1 MGYERKRG
9 FSNPV
14 KLDVASRAPLKDL
27 TETIGRT
34 WLDEALSSGVTNGHP
49 SGFGEE
55 VKAAKAQRQK
65 FLLSKGLIGKEQRV
79 TAQTLKALEQ
89 LDLKDAG
96 QGLSHEYE
104 KPYKSAATSGKVSG
118 VYRKAIE
125 RPSGKYAVIEKSKEF
140 TLVPWRET
148 MDRNLGKSVTGVIK
162 GQTISWTLTK
172 GRGIT

>member
-1 MGYERKRG
+1 
-9 FSNPV
+9 
-14 KLDVASRAPLKDL
+14 L
-27 TETIGRT
+27 TDTIGRT
-34 WLDEALSSGVTNGHP
+34 WLDEELRSNAANEHP

-55 VKAAKAQRQK
+55 VNVAKSQRQR
-65 FLLSKGLIGKEQRV
+65 FLLSKGLIGNEQRV

-89 LDLKDAG
+89 LDLTEAG
-96 QGLSHEYE
+96 QSLSRDYE
-104 KPYKSAATSGKVSG
+104 KPYKPAASSGKLSG
-118 VYRKAIE
+118 IYRKAIE

-148 MDRNLGKSVTGVIK
+148 LDRNLGKSVTGVLN